1 MQTMA
6 NDSSTQQLYAVELLL
21 GYASKFTLKILRVL
35 KPSGLYFTKLMPD
48 THSWFMFTAA
58 SARAAVGNRG
68 EEG

>member
-1 MQTMA
+1 MA
-6 NDSSTQQLYAVELLL
+6 NDSSAQHLCSRVAGGFLPSAL
-21 GYASKFTLKILRVL
+21 TLKILKVL

-48 THSWFMFTAA
+48 THSWFMLMAP